1 MNSHNANLQAIF
13 IVCASYLGF
22 TVADTFSKYFA
33 QFYSVHQILAYTG
46 GLGMVISGLWV
57 WKTLGVRGLIPAEK
71 RKWHIIRA
79 INVAAIPVS
88 VISALK
94 YLPMA
99 DYYGISFCAPFL
111 ILIMSALF
119 LKEHIGI
126 ARWAAVIVGFMG
138 VLVLAGPKY
147 NDVGPGVLYAL
158 SAAFFVA
165 LSVITVRKIGP
176 HAPTPHY
183 IFFPFIA
190 TFSINF
196 IIMLVEGNHIMPPLE
211 HLMIFPLSILF
222 VIGGQLGFAIGHA
235 RATSAGVTAPFL
247 YTQIIWGVLL
257 GWIVFGD
264 FPVVTTWIGLSI
276 VIGAGLFSIWRER
289 RLARRIIRAG

>member
-1 MNSHNANLQAIF
+1 MTSHNANLHAIF

-22 TVADTFSKYFA
+22 TIADAISKYFA

-46 GLGMVISGLWV
+46 GLGMVISGLWA
-57 WKTLGVRGLIPAEK
+57 WKTLGVRGMIPKEK
-71 RKWHIIRA
+71 LAWHIIRA
-79 INVAAIPVS
+79 INVAAIPIS

-119 LKEHIGI
+119 LKEHIGPM
-126 ARWAAVIVGFMG
+126 RWAAVAIGFIG
-138 VLVLAGPKY
+138 VMILAGPKFD
-147 NDVGPGVLYAL
+147 DVGPGVLYAI

-176 HAPTPHY
+176 NAPTPHY

-190 TFSINF
+190 TFTVNF
-196 IIMLVEGNHIMPPLE
+196 IAMLLLEEHIMPPIG
-211 HLMIFPLSILF
+211 HLIIFPFSIIF

-264 FPVVTTWIGLSI
+264 FPVVTTWIGLAI

-289 RLARRIIRAG
+289 RLARRVIVAG